1 MEPFCRGRCASPGA
15 GALEALESSSV
26 LSSAWIQLQT
36 RPVHHSCIQTTPS
49 NLQCLFDNTM
59 APPFPE
65 TKITL
70 DYPLYGCDFDP
81 QDSNRLFVAGGGGAS
96 RTGVGN
102 KITLLDATSREKLE
116 VAGEL
121 TLSQDEDNPT
131 NLVAGQRKGK
141 ATLLWA
147 GINSSASEIDKG
159 NNAHFRVFGA
169 EQAPPKSKSL
179 LGARISE
186 LNRSSLFSSHDK
198 DAYQRLLRVTQPF
211 PGAPQFGAVA
221 TGFAKES
228 QIALFEVATGN
239 NVAPRKRGV
248 LDLAKE
254 AVDLDVIQT
263 DKDKHQLM
271 YCDNHNIYTLD
282 VAEASAHG
290 EPKCI
295 YTMPEDD
302 TKPSFRCIRYLSPT
316 FAIAVAN
323 LPSPGGV
330 VLYGFRLPKAG
341 RPDGVARI
349 AVNTKLPKRRGAK
362 ATGLAVANLNPVSAP
377 GATQGDSQFI
387 VAVANNDFSI
397 HLYSLDHRIMGEV
410 DLLANLH
417 PLQVL
422 KGVHPAMITNLC
434 FSHFTPPKTATA
446 RTQYLKLASTSVS
459 NSVVVQSVPLK
470 KFYDRSGKVRRGGP
484 PRQPRY
490 VTALQ
495 AKGPSPT
502 SMLLFFAA
510 VALVFSVLVQGIL
523 EVRGLSTPTVGGHK
537 WLPARIHAVPA
548 SAPAPHAGFLARLL
562 EESSL
567 AQHRDGIVLLDS
579 EVPGELKVDSAA
591 QDGSARSWE
600 ELAPEQQALWKQ
612 RLQKGGHWAED
623 MGTVVFK
630 GILFGELAGAVGA
643 MVGG

>member
-1 MEPFCRGRCASPGA
+1 
-15 GALEALESSSV
+15 
-26 LSSAWIQLQT
+26 
-36 RPVHHSCIQTTPS
+36 
-49 NLQCLFDNTM
+49 M

-81 QDSNRLFVAGGGGAS
+81 QDPNRLFVAGGGGAS

-102 KITLLDATSREKLE
+102 KITLLDATSREKLQ
-116 VAGEL
+116 VAGEI
-121 TLSQDEDNPT
+121 TLSKNEDNPT

-141 ATLLWA
+141 ATLLYA
-147 GINSSASEIDKG
+147 GINSSVDDIDKG

-169 EQAPPKSKSL
+169 EQAPSKAKSI

-186 LNRSSLFSSHDK
+186 LSRSTLFSSQDK

-211 PGAPQFGAVA
+211 AGAAQFGAVA
-221 TGFAKES
+221 TGLAKES
-228 QIALFEVATGN
+228 QIALFEVAAGN
-239 NVAPRKRGV
+239 NAAPRSMGV
-248 LDLAKE
+248 LDLSKE
-254 AVDLDVIQT
+254 AADLDVVQT
-263 DKDKHQLM
+263 DKGKFQLM

-282 VAEASAHG
+282 VAETSTTG
-290 EPKCI
+290 EPKSI
-295 YTMPEDD
+295 YTMPDD
-302 TKPSFRCIRYLSPT
+302 DAKPSFRCIRYLSPK

-341 RPDGVARI
+341 REDGVARI
-349 AVNTKLPKRRGAK
+349 AVNTKLPKRKGAK
-362 ATGLAVANLNPVSAP
+362 ATGLAIANLSPISTL
-377 GATQGDSQFI
+377 GATQGDTQFVI
-387 VAVANNDFSI
+387 AVANNDFSI
-397 HLYSLDHRIMGEV
+397 HLYSLDHRIMGDV

-422 KGVHPAMITNLC
+422 KEVHPAMITNLC
-434 FSHFTPPKTATA
+434 FSHFSPPKAPTA

-459 NSVVVQSVPLK
+459 NSVVVQSIPLK
-470 KFYDRSGKVRRGGP
+470 KFTDRSGKVRRGGP

-495 AKGPSPT
+495 ATSPSPT

-510 VALVFSVLVQGIL
+510 VALIFSILVQGVL
-523 EVRGLSTPTVGGHK
+523 EVRGLAQPTVGGHK
-537 WLPARIHAVPA
+537 WLPSSIHAVPA
-548 SAPAPHAGFLARLL
+548 TRPAPHAGFLARLL
-562 EESSL
+562 EGSNM
-567 AQHRDGIVLLDS
+567 AQHKDGIVLLDS
-579 EVPGELKVDSAA
+579 EIPGELKVDTTH
-591 QDGSARSWE
+591 DGSARSWE
-600 ELAPEQQALWKQ
+600 ELAPQQQTLWKQ
-612 RLQKGGHWAED
+612 RLQKSGHWAED

>member
-1 MEPFCRGRCASPGA
+1 
-15 GALEALESSSV
+15 
-26 LSSAWIQLQT
+26 
-36 RPVHHSCIQTTPS
+36 
-49 NLQCLFDNTM
+49 M

-81 QDSNRLFVAGGGGAS
+81 QDSSRLFVTGGGGAS

-102 KITLLDATSREKLE
+102 KITLLDATSREKLQ
-116 VAGEL
+116 VAGEI
-121 TLSQDEDNPT
+121 TLSNNEDNPT
-131 NLVAGQRKGK
+131 NLAAGQRKGK
-141 ATLLWA
+141 ATLLYA
-147 GINSSASEIDKG
+147 GINSGANDIEKG

-169 EQAPPKSKSL
+169 EQASPKSKSI

-198 DAYQRLLRVTQPF
+198 DAYQRLLRLTQPF
-211 PGAPQFGAVA
+211 AGVPQFGAVA
-221 TGFAKES
+221 TGLAKQS
-228 QIALFEVATGN
+228 QIALFEVAAGS
-239 NVAPRKRGV
+239 NVAPRSRGV
-248 LDLAKE
+248 LDLSKE
-254 AVDLDVIQT
+254 AADLDVIQT
-263 DKDKHQLM
+263 DKDKYQLM

-282 VAEASAHG
+282 VAEADAHD
-290 EPKCI
+290 EPKRI
-295 YTMPEDD
+295 YTMPDEDAA
-302 TKPSFRCIRYLSPT
+302 KPSFRCIRYLSPN

-341 RPDGVARI
+341 RADGVARI

-362 ATGLAVANLNPVSAP
+362 ATGLAVANLSQISTQ
-377 GATQGDSQFI
+377 GATQGDAQFVI
-387 VAVANNDFSI
+387 AVANNDFSI

-422 KGVHPAMITNLC
+422 KEVHPAMITNLC
-434 FSHFTPPKTATA
+434 FSRFTPPKTATA

-459 NSVVVQSVPLK
+459 NSVVVQSIPLK
-470 KFYDRSGKVRRGGP
+470 KFTDRSGKVRRGGP

-490 VTALQ
+490 VTVLQ

-502 SMLLFFAA
+502 SMLVFFAV
-510 VALVFSVLVQGIL
+510 VALVFSILVQGIL
-523 EVRGLSTPTVGGHK
+523 EVRGLSQPTVGGHK
-537 WLPARIHAVPA
+537 WLPTRIHAVPA
-548 SAPAPHAGFLARLL
+548 SPPTAHAGFLARLL
-562 EESSL
+562 EGSSL
-567 AQHRDGIVLLDS
+567 AQHKDGIVLLDS
-579 EVPGELKVDSAA
+579 EVPGELKVDSTH
-591 QDGSARSWE
+591 DGSARSWE
-600 ELAPEQQALWKQ
+600 ELAPKQKALWKE
-612 RLQKGGHWAED
+612 RLQQGGHWAED

>member
-1 MEPFCRGRCASPGA
+1 
-15 GALEALESSSV
+15 
-26 LSSAWIQLQT
+26 
-36 RPVHHSCIQTTPS
+36 
-49 NLQCLFDNTM
+49 M

-81 QDSNRLFVAGGGGAS
+81 QDPNRLFVAGGGGAS

-102 KITLLDATSREKLE
+102 KITLLDATSPGKLE
-116 VAGEL
+116 VAGEVI
-121 TLSQDEDNPT
+121 LSNNEDNPT

-147 GINSSASEIDKG
+147 GINSSADDIEKG
-159 NNAHFRVFGA
+159 NNAHFRVFAA
-169 EQAPPKSKSL
+169 EQAPPKSRGI

-186 LNRSSLFSSHDK
+186 LNRASLFSSHDK

-211 PGAPQFGAVA
+211 SGAPQFGAVA

-228 QIALFEVATGN
+228 QIALFEVAAGN
-239 NVAPRKRGV
+239 NVAPRPRGV
-248 LDLAKE
+248 LDLSKE
-254 AVDLDVIQT
+254 AVDLDVNQT
-263 DKDKHQLM
+263 DKDKYQLM

-282 VAEASAHG
+282 IAENSAPG
-290 EPKCI
+290 EPNRI
-295 YTMPEDD
+295 YTMPDEDG
-302 TKPSFRCIRYLSPT
+302 KPSFRCIRYLSPK
-316 FAIAVAN
+316 FAVAVAN

-330 VLYGFRLPKAG
+330 VLYGLRLPKAG
-341 RPDGVARI
+341 KADGVARI

-362 ATGLAVANLNPVSAP
+362 ATSLAVANLTPISTP
-377 GATQGDSQFI
+377 GSTQGDAQFVI
-387 VAVANNDFSI
+387 AIANNDFSI

-422 KGVHPAMITNLC
+422 KQVHPAMITNLC
-434 FSHFTPPKTATA
+434 FSHFTPPKAVTG

-459 NSVVVQSVPLK
+459 NSVVVQSIPLK
-470 KFYDRSGKVRRGGP
+470 KFTDRSAKIRRGGP

-510 VALVFSVLVQGIL
+510 VVLVFSILVQGIL
-523 EVRGLSTPTVGGHK
+523 EVRGLSAPTVGGHK
-537 WLPARIHAVPA
+537 WLPSRIHAVPA
-548 SAPAPHAGFLARLL
+548 SPLAPHAGFLARLL
-562 EESSL
+562 EGSNL
-567 AQHRDGIVLLDS
+567 AQHKDSIVLLDS
-579 EVPGELKVDSAA
+579 EVPGELKVDSAH
-591 QDGSARSWE
+591 DGSARSWE

-612 RLQKGGHWAED
+612 RLQKSGHWAEE

-630 GILFGELAGAVGA
+630 GILFGELAGVVGA